1 MKTLKMI
8 ALATVLALPTT
19 LATAS
24 FAQTGGAPGAK
35 GPQGKMD
42 GKRGDGKRGRGMRG
56 GMMGGGMMRRVA
68 RELGLSAAQKTRM
81 EALGKESGAKSRAI
95 RENKSLSQDQRRA
108 QMKALRT
115 SSMGRMNA
123 ILTPAQRT
131 KFAAMQAKMEQRM
144 RENGGRMGGPGGPG
158 GPGR

>member
-24 FAQTGGAPGAK
+24 LAKPGDAGAK
-35 GPQGKMD
+35 GGPGKM
-42 GKRGDGKRGRGMRG
+42 DGKRGRGMRG
-56 GMMGGGMMRRVA
+56 GMMGRGMMRRMA
-68 RELGLSAAQKTRM
+68 QELGLTTAQKTRL
-81 EALGKESGAKSRAI
+81 EALAKEGDAKRRAI
-95 RENKSLSQDQRRA
+95 RENKSLSEEQRRS

-115 SSMGRMNA
+115 SSMTRMNA

-131 KFAAMQAKMEQRM
+131 KMAAMRAKMEQRM

-158 GPGR
+158 R